1 MNYIKLGFLAF
12 LSSGIVPFACA
23 EQTPEVPASVSSVSN
38 WTGFYGTGL
47 IGYNGITS
55 KLLSGSD
62 FGDVLGETD
71 LSKFDKPRGFAGGL
85 ELGYGVVLGKNI
97 YLGASFS
104 AIFSG
109 ASHKKSF
116 VVANGVD
123 DDETV
128 QDANENFPDMGFDD
142 FVMDGTGLIK
152 LEGEFKT
159 KASRRFDL
167 AVQLGVAAGRFL
179 PYVELGY
186 GWNSL
191 SFAAVGTATPYAGD
205 ATTANGSAGELNLKK
220 SETAGGLLWGLGTK
234 VKVSDNLFASLSF
247 RQGRSEI
254 KLTDKNGKFNNNT
267 VLVGV
272 GYLFNP
278 IKK

>member
-23 EQTPEVPASVSSVSN
+23 DQAPAVPASVSSVSN

-55 KLLSGSD
+55 KLLSGSKLA
-62 FGDVLGETD
+62 DVLVDTD

-109 ASHKKSF
+109 TSHKKSASVMNQVTDF
-116 VVANGVD
+116 AANN
-123 DDETV
+123 T
-128 QDANENFPDMGFDD
+128 AYTSMGFDG
-142 FVMDGTGLIK
+142 FAMAAAGVIRV
-152 LEGEFKT
+152 EGELKT

-167 AVQLGVAAGRFL
+167 AVQLGVAAGRFV

-191 SFAAVGTATPYAGD
+191 SVTAEATATPFQAD
-205 ATTANGSAGELNLKK
+205 QTTPNGTSGKLNLKK

-247 RQGRSEI
+247 RQVRSKI
-254 KLTDKNGKFNNNT
+254 KDADAKVNNNT

>member
-12 LSSGIVPFACA
+12 LSSGILPFAYA
-23 EQTPEVPASVSSVSN
+23 DQAPAVPASVSSVSN
-38 WTGFYGTGL
+38 WTGFHGTGL

-55 KLLSGSD
+55 KSLSGSKLAD
-62 FGDVLGETD
+62 TLGETD

-109 ASHKKSF
+109 ASHKKSASVMNA
-116 VVANGVD
+116 VVD
-123 DDETV
+123 Y
-128 QDANENFPDMGFDD
+128 DANNKGYTSLGFDG
-142 FVMDGTGLIK
+142 FQMDADGVISV
-152 LEGEFKT
+152 EGELKT

-179 PYVELGY
+179 PYVEVGY
-186 GWNSL
+186 GWNHLSL
-191 SFAAVGTATPYAGD
+191 TGKLTATPFLED
-205 ATTANGSAGELNLKK
+205 QTTPNGAPGQLNLDK

-247 RQGRSEI
+247 RQARS
-254 KLTDKNGKFNNNT
+254 KTKDADSNLNNNT

>member
-62 FGDVLGETD
+62 FGAVLEETD

-109 ASHKKSF
+109 ASHKKSV
-116 VVANGVD
+116 VVASNVPD
-123 DDETV
+123 VQTV
-128 QDANENFPDMGFDD
+128 QVSNQRFPNMGFDG
-142 FVMDGTGLIK
+142 FVMTDPGLIK
-152 LEGEFKT
+152 LEGELKT

-167 AVQLGVAAGRFL
+167 AVQLGVAAGRFV

-191 SFAAVGTATPYAGD
+191 SVTAEATATPFQAD
-205 ATTANGSAGELNLKK
+205 QTTPNGTSGKLNLKK

-247 RQGRSEI
+247 RQVRSKI
-254 KLTDKNGKFNNNT
+254 KDADAKVNNNT